1 MPNRSAPEEAK
12 RGNEVNIS
20 HFYFVRHGQTVW
32 NVENKICGAT
42 ESPLTDKGHEQA
54 RVTGRILRDK
64 IDHGEI
70 HIDEILTSPLS
81 RAYDTAV
88 EISRIIQVPVQAEP
102 RLTEQNFGKWEGTA
116 RNGAEFAK
124 AKENFVDSYGGG
136 ESMMRLAQRIYN
148 LIDDIRK
155 EPEKTYLLVAHNGI
169 SRMIESYFRDMS
181 NEEFAAFGIKNAEVV
196 EYQFDGIV
204 PDCRADYDLLCRRL
218 QSLMEGVASDVT
230 ILSNASALLYQT
242 LPKLNWAGFYMAS
255 GDELMLGPFQ
265 GKTACVRIPRGRG
278 VCGAAAEKDRT
289 VVVENIHEFAGH
301 IACDRDSRSEIVIP
315 VHLDGRLYGVLD
327 VDSPVLNRFR
337 SADREGLERF
347 VSVLEEGL
355 ISE

>member
-1 MPNRSAPEEAK
+1 M
-12 RGNEVNIS
+12 S

-32 NVENKICGAT
+32 NVENKI
-42 ESPLTDKGHEQA
+42 
-54 RVTGRILRDK
+54 ILRDK

-116 RNGAEFAK
+116 RNGVEFAK

>member
-1 MPNRSAPEEAK
+1 MKS
-12 RGNEVNIS
+12 
-20 HFYFVRHGQTVW
+20 
-32 NVENKICGAT
+32 
-42 ESPLTDKGHEQA
+42 
-54 RVTGRILRDK
+54 
-64 IDHGEI
+64 
-70 HIDEILTSPLS
+70 S
-81 RAYDTAV
+81 R
-88 EISRIIQVPVQAEP
+88 
-102 RLTEQNFGKWEGTA
+102 
-116 RNGAEFAK
+116 
-124 AKENFVDSYGGG
+124 
-136 ESMMRLAQRIYN
+136 
-148 LIDDIRK
+148 
-155 EPEKTYLLVAHNGI
+155 
-169 SRMIESYFRDMS
+169 
-181 NEEFAAFGIKNAEVV
+181 
-196 EYQFDGIV
+196 YQFDGIV
-204 PDCRADYDLLCRRL
+204 PDYRADYDLLCRQL